1 MMPINVDTPTARM
14 TEPRLTE
21 LLTISGVTRSINV
34 AIIIP
39 RINPMIPPMRHNT
52 TLSTKNCISI
62 SRPLAPNARRI
73 AISSVR
79 SVTEIY
85 MTFITPIPAIKSD
98 IPATAATK

>member
-39 RINPMIPPMRHNT
+39 RINPMIPPET
-52 TLSTKNCISI
+52 
-62 SRPLAPNARRI
+62 
-73 AISSVR
+73 
-79 SVTEIY
+79 
-85 MTFITPIPAIKSD
+85 
-98 IPATAATK
+98 